1 MMIQAVQLRKGM
13 VVKIDNVPHSIL
25 SVDHITPGNWRAMI
39 QVRLRNLINNL
50 SKEIRF
56 RSFDR
61 IEQTEIEEFE
71 MEYLYYADDA
81 YVFMN
86 TENYEQIAIA
96 KDFVGDDAKFLTPN
110 MRVGVE
116 IYEGKPFGIVL
127 PKTVTLKVV
136 ETSAHIKDA
145 TAQAQLKPATLEGGH
160 TCGVPPFIEVGD
172 LVIIDTESGEYLE
185 RA

>member
-1 MMIQAVQLRKGM
+1 MLIQATQLRKGM

-39 QVRLRNLINNL
+39 QCRLRNLTNNL

-56 RSFDR
+56 RSGDR
-61 IEQTEIEEFE
+61 LEQTEIMEYE
-71 MEYLYYADDA
+71 MEYLYFADDA

-86 TENYEQIAIA
+86 LENYEQIAIA
-96 KDFVGDDAKFLTPN
+96 KDFVGDDAKFLTSN

-116 IYEGKPFGIVL
+116 IYEGKPFGIIL
-127 PKTVTLKVV
+127 PKTVMLKVV

-145 TAQAQLKPATLEGGH
+145 TAQAQLKPATFEGGH
-160 TCGVPPFIEVGD
+160 ECGVPAFVEVGD
-172 LVIIDTESGEYLE
+172 LVVIDTATGEYME

>member
-1 MMIQAVQLRKGM
+1 MMVHATQLRKGM
-13 VVKIDNVPHSIL
+13 VVKIDNTPYSVL

-39 QVRLRNLINNL
+39 QCRLRNLTNNL
-50 SKEIRF
+50 SKELRF

-61 IEQTEIEEFE
+61 LEQTEIMEYE
-71 MEYLYYADDA
+71 MEYLYFADDA

-86 TENYEQIAIA
+86 IENYEQIAIA
-96 KDFVGDDAKFLTPN
+96 KDLIGDDAKFLTSN

-160 TCGVPPFIEVGD
+160 TCGVPPFIEAGD
-172 LVIIDTESGEYLE
+172 SVIVDTATGEYLE